1 MDEDGRISCP
11 NGESRID
18 FNNRVKERFV
28 KFLNDLQERN
38 VENVCLVTHG
48 GVIVSIL
55 SEFLNEKNSSF
66 YDLQPSCG
74 QGYELEISFYEENVE
89 VSIKNKIP
97 MKR

>member
-1 MDEDGRISCP
+1 M
-11 NGESRID
+11 
-18 FNNRVKERFV
+18 
-28 KFLNDLQERN
+28 
-38 VENVCLVTHG
+38 
-48 GVIVSIL
+48 SIL